1 MYIYSTCIYTHHI
14 NIYMYNYTV
23 LYCIIYIY
31 VILCFSSNNPVLVV
45 NFVAQA
51 QRAVMAMCEDRR
63 EL

>member
-1 MYIYSTCIYTHHI
+1 
-14 NIYMYNYTV
+14 MYNYIM
-23 LYCIIYIY
+23 LYCIIYIYIY